1 MTSSAGSLGLGSAAP
16 LGHVAGPSGA
26 GTNTV
31 SAGLPTATA
40 ASRSA
45 LSDSAVP
52 ATPTALAA
60 TVVAM
65 TGSGHS
71 STVLRLAPPDLGT
84 LSIHVA
90 YAADASVNLVFVP
103 STSQTAQLL
112 GSGMDG
118 LRHAMATAGLTLGQT
133 QIGGGGGQAAGGGNG
148 GFSGQRQTA
157 GAQRAEPEAGPTA
170 AMMIDGQGARAI
182 A

>member
-1 MTSSAGSLGLGSAAP
+1 MAA
-16 LGHVAGPSGA
+16 S
-26 GTNTV
+26 
-31 SAGLPTATA
+31 
-40 ASRSA
+40 SRSA
-45 LSDSAVP
+45 LSDSTVP

-118 LRHAMATAGLTLGQT
+118 LRHAMATAGLTLGQA
-133 QIGGGGGQAAGGGNG
+133 QIGSGAGGGGQPAGG
-148 GFSGQRQTA
+148 GFSGQRQDA
-157 GAQRAEPEAGPTA
+157 GGQSAAPVAGPA
-170 AMMIDGQGARAI
+170 ATTMIDGRGARAI